1 MAGTALC
8 TVTDPRAT
16 ELSGLIA
23 TPTGY
28 VSQNDGDDDPSK
40 VLVFYLDQRC
50 TLVRT
55 RSYPTP
61 ARDPE
66 DLAQAPDGTLWV
78 SDTGD
83 NVNSDARRATVALW
97 QLPQSGGAPVIYRLT
112 YPDGPHD
119 AEALFF
125 TPKGVPVIVTKE
137 ITGISGIYEPSGPL
151 QAQITQGVPLKKVGT
166 FEPTST
172 GVPTI
177 LGRFGEVLVTGAA
190 TSPDRRKVALRTY
203 SAVYEWDVP
212 DGDPVKAIT
221 TGVPRVTPLPNE
233 PQGEA
238 IAYTVDGRGFL
249 TLSDESGP
257 TTIRQYVPS
266 TQTLPRSASPTPAAA
281 APPAL
286 ARFVNAIPVWVLAA
300 VIIVGLGLAAVGLY
314 GLVRSRR
321 NDGEAEA

>member
-1 MAGTALC
+1 
-8 TVTDPRAT
+8 
-16 ELSGLIA
+16 
-23 TPTGY
+23 
-28 VSQNDGDDDPSK
+28 
-40 VLVFYLDQRC
+40 
-50 TLVRT
+50 
-55 RSYPTP
+55 
-61 ARDPE
+61 
-66 DLAQAPDGTLWV
+66 
-78 SDTGD
+78 
-83 NVNSDARRATVALW
+83 
-97 QLPQSGGAPVIYRLT
+97 
-112 YPDGPHD
+112 
-119 AEALFF
+119 
-125 TPKGVPVIVTKE
+125 
-137 ITGISGIYEPSGPL
+137 
-151 QAQITQGVPLKKVGT
+151 
-166 FEPTST
+166 
-172 GVPTI
+172 
-177 LGRFGEVLVTGAA
+177 LVTGAA

-257 TTIRQYVPS
+257 TTIRQCVPS